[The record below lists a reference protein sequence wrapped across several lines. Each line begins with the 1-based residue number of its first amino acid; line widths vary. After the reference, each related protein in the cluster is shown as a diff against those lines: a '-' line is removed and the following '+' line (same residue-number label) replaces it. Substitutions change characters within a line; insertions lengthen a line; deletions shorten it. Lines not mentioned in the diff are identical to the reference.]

1 MELGLQEPGAT
12 CDDCRWKIERNEC
25 PWDYEYDEK
34 HPWAEDC
41 PDFRNI
47 GSPHS
52 VFNYQL

>member
-1 MELGLQEPGAT
+1 MELGLQGPGAT
-12 CDDCRWKIERNEC
+12 CNDCRWKIERNEC